1 MRSRRTWCRPR
12 RSTSAASAPASRR
25 PARSARLTCAAGAS
39 WSSAPATARSS
50 RCASRKSAPPARA
63 EARTAPGRVAWGP
76 ERVAVEQRPVV
87 EERHGLG
94 VLVDHHAWSPP
105 LAPDRCLT
113 ECEGYEQPE
122 QPDTGSE
129 PGAGQPGAGQPGAL
143 HEGQSRRHL
152 RRGARLDLR
161 RGGGVLPRGGGH
173 ADRRG
178 AGQRGQLAGRRD
190 LQRPA
195 VVDPQPGAAFG
206 ATSAWHP
213 DRAPRAARTRL
224 ARLAALAAAPPGDTV
239 AGRRRGRAVDVRH
252 RDRRRH
258 RHRGRDPQA
267 ARGGARWPR
276 RGERAHLGGRRPG
289 LERSAP
295 GRPAARALVVDR
307 RARGQRPVEPQLDLD
322 LGLGWPER
330 AAAQLHLT
338 GGHHQHPHAHHH
350 PHALHTAA
358 LHQIAGRR
366 RARGPPRD
374 AMAAAWRVYWRSPG
388 SARRYRQATRA
399 GTAHQSA
406 GQGSFPRQLGPHNP
420 VRRRPVRSTLE
431 PVAPTKVKISV
442 VVEPDE
448 LGPAIERTA
457 RRLSREGKV
466 PRPVLEARIGRE
478 ALIAEAIE
486 HEAVPEF
493 YAKAV
498 EELGVE
504 PLSRGKVEPPDYKD
518 GQPLEFSAT
527 VEVKPRIDLPPY
539 RGVEVERPEIE
550 VTDKHLDTQ
559 LDQLRERFA
568 QLEVIGRPIA
578 KGDFLRF
585 NGTLPE
591 EAGELAGQEVTFTVL
606 VKEAKSKVLPALDD
620 DFAQEAS
627 EFDTLDEL
635 RAHLRERL
643 EEAATGQVRSELETR
658 VFDTFLGQVDVP
670 LPETLVNDEL
680 QFRASRFVQQLNL
693 MGISLE
699 QYQQGAETT
708 REQLEADLRAQ
719 AERAVKA
726 QLVLEAVAAAE
737 GIEASDEEVEAE
749 IGRQAQRLGREPG
762 DVRKALGAGR
772 DGVIRGDILRTKA
785 LELLVENADVAVQQ
799 GGGEAETVGAA
810 GAPDGDDEQAP
821 KE

>member
-1 MRSRRTWCRPR
+1 M
-12 RSTSAASAPASRR
+12 
-25 PARSARLTCAAGAS
+25 
-39 WSSAPATARSS
+39 
-50 RCASRKSAPPARA
+50 
-63 EARTAPGRVAWGP
+63 
-76 ERVAVEQRPVV
+76 
-87 EERHGLG
+87 
-94 VLVDHHAWSPP
+94 
-105 LAPDRCLT
+105 
-113 ECEGYEQPE
+113 
-122 QPDTGSE
+122 
-129 PGAGQPGAGQPGAL
+129 
-143 HEGQSRRHL
+143 
-152 RRGARLDLR
+152 
-161 RGGGVLPRGGGH
+161 
-173 ADRRG
+173 
-178 AGQRGQLAGRRD
+178 
-190 LQRPA
+190 
-195 VVDPQPGAAFG
+195 
-206 ATSAWHP
+206 
-213 DRAPRAARTRL
+213 
-224 ARLAALAAAPPGDTV
+224 
-239 AGRRRGRAVDVRH
+239 
-252 RDRRRH
+252 
-258 RHRGRDPQA
+258 
-267 ARGGARWPR
+267 
-276 RGERAHLGGRRPG
+276 
-289 LERSAP
+289 
-295 GRPAARALVVDR
+295 
-307 RARGQRPVEPQLDLD
+307 
-322 LGLGWPER
+322 
-330 AAAQLHLT
+330 
-338 GGHHQHPHAHHH
+338 
-350 PHALHTAA
+350 
-358 LHQIAGRR
+358 
-366 RARGPPRD
+366 
-374 AMAAAWRVYWRSPG
+374 
-388 SARRYRQATRA
+388 
-399 GTAHQSA
+399 
-406 GQGSFPRQLGPHNP
+406 
-420 VRRRPVRSTLE
+420 RSTLE

-457 RRLSREGKV
+457 RRLSREVKVPGFRKGKV

-578 KGDFLRF
+578 KGDFAQIDLRATRHSEEIAELTRTDFLYEVGSGTVVPELDEQLEGTHKGDILRF

-749 IGRQAQRLGREPG
+749 IGRQAQRLGREPE

-799 GGGEAETVGAA
+799 GGGEAETVAAA

>member
-1 MRSRRTWCRPR
+1 
-12 RSTSAASAPASRR
+12 
-25 PARSARLTCAAGAS
+25 
-39 WSSAPATARSS
+39 
-50 RCASRKSAPPARA
+50 
-63 EARTAPGRVAWGP
+63 
-76 ERVAVEQRPVV
+76 
-87 EERHGLG
+87 
-94 VLVDHHAWSPP
+94 
-105 LAPDRCLT
+105 
-113 ECEGYEQPE
+113 
-122 QPDTGSE
+122 
-129 PGAGQPGAGQPGAL
+129 
-143 HEGQSRRHL
+143 
-152 RRGARLDLR
+152 
-161 RGGGVLPRGGGH
+161 
-173 ADRRG
+173 
-178 AGQRGQLAGRRD
+178 
-190 LQRPA
+190 
-195 VVDPQPGAAFG
+195 
-206 ATSAWHP
+206 
-213 DRAPRAARTRL
+213 
-224 ARLAALAAAPPGDTV
+224 
-239 AGRRRGRAVDVRH
+239 
-252 RDRRRH
+252 
-258 RHRGRDPQA
+258 
-267 ARGGARWPR
+267 
-276 RGERAHLGGRRPG
+276 
-289 LERSAP
+289 
-295 GRPAARALVVDR
+295 
-307 RARGQRPVEPQLDLD
+307 
-322 LGLGWPER
+322 
-330 AAAQLHLT
+330 
-338 GGHHQHPHAHHH
+338 
-350 PHALHTAA
+350 
-358 LHQIAGRR
+358 
-366 RARGPPRD
+366 
-374 AMAAAWRVYWRSPG
+374 
-388 SARRYRQATRA
+388 
-399 GTAHQSA
+399 
-406 GQGSFPRQLGPHNP
+406 
-420 VRRRPVRSTLE
+420 VRSTLE

-457 RRLSREGKV
+457 RRLSREVKVPGFRKGKV

-578 KGDFLRF
+578 KGDFAQIDLRATRHSEEIAELTRTDFLYEVGSGTVVPELDEQLEGTHKGDILRF

-658 VFDTFLGQVDVP
+658 VLDAFLGQVDVP

-749 IGRQAQRLGREPG
+749 IGRQAQRLGREPE

-799 GGGEAETVGAA
+799 GGARRRR
-810 GAPDGDDEQAP
+810 
-821 KE
+821 

>member
-1 MRSRRTWCRPR
+1 
-12 RSTSAASAPASRR
+12 
-25 PARSARLTCAAGAS
+25 
-39 WSSAPATARSS
+39 
-50 RCASRKSAPPARA
+50 
-63 EARTAPGRVAWGP
+63 
-76 ERVAVEQRPVV
+76 
-87 EERHGLG
+87 
-94 VLVDHHAWSPP
+94 
-105 LAPDRCLT
+105 
-113 ECEGYEQPE
+113 
-122 QPDTGSE
+122 
-129 PGAGQPGAGQPGAL
+129 
-143 HEGQSRRHL
+143 
-152 RRGARLDLR
+152 
-161 RGGGVLPRGGGH
+161 
-173 ADRRG
+173 
-178 AGQRGQLAGRRD
+178 
-190 LQRPA
+190 
-195 VVDPQPGAAFG
+195 
-206 ATSAWHP
+206 
-213 DRAPRAARTRL
+213 
-224 ARLAALAAAPPGDTV
+224 
-239 AGRRRGRAVDVRH
+239 
-252 RDRRRH
+252 
-258 RHRGRDPQA
+258 
-267 ARGGARWPR
+267 
-276 RGERAHLGGRRPG
+276 
-289 LERSAP
+289 
-295 GRPAARALVVDR
+295 
-307 RARGQRPVEPQLDLD
+307 
-322 LGLGWPER
+322 
-330 AAAQLHLT
+330 
-338 GGHHQHPHAHHH
+338 
-350 PHALHTAA
+350 
-358 LHQIAGRR
+358 
-366 RARGPPRD
+366 
-374 AMAAAWRVYWRSPG
+374 
-388 SARRYRQATRA
+388 
-399 GTAHQSA
+399 
-406 GQGSFPRQLGPHNP
+406 
-420 VRRRPVRSTLE
+420 VRSTLE

-457 RRLSREGKV
+457 RRLSREVKVPGFRKGKV

-578 KGDFLRF
+578 KGDFAQIDLRATRHSEEIAELTRTDFLYEVGSGTVVPELDEQLEGTHKGDILRF

-643 EEAATGQVRSELETR
+643 EEAATGQVRSELETT
-658 VFDTFLGQVDVP
+658 VLDAFLGQVDVP

-749 IGRQAQRLGREPG
+749 IGRQAQRLGREPE
-762 DVRKALGAGR
+762 DVRKALGARR

-799 GGGEAETVGAA
+799 GGGEAETVRAA